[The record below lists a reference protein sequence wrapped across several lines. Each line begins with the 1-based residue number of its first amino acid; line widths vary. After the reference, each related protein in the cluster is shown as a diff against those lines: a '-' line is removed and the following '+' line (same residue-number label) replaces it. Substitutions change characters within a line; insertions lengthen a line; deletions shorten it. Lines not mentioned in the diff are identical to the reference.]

1 VPQPP
6 TTDDQ
11 PNNTGLTY
19 KEAGVDIEAGAELI
33 RRIGPPA
40 KATRRPEL
48 LGGLGGFA
56 AMAEMPTG
64 YTQPVIVTGTD
75 GVGTKL
81 KLAIDYARHDGVGQD
96 LVAMCV
102 NDVMV
107 TGAEAFLFLDY
118 YATGRLDVDVAER
131 VIKGIAHGCE
141 LAGCALAGGETAEMP
156 GFYSDGEY
164 DLAGFCVGV
173 VEKAKIID
181 GSKIAAGDTIIG
193 LPSSGPHSNGYSL
206 IRKVIERQDMI
217 PNDDLLDDL
226 LAPTRIYV
234 KSVRHLLEQVDVHG
248 MVHITGG
255 GFFENIPRVFSDP
268 NHGALLDLDSW
279 QQPEVFSWLQQA
291 GNISNDEMMSTFNCG
306 LGMLLLVAEADVEQT
321 LQTLKEQGEH
331 PVTVGLV
338 VEGDV
343 AVAKGQIL
351 VR

>member
-1 VPQPP
+1 M
-6 TTDDQ
+6 TK
-11 PNNTGLTY
+11 NKYNY
-19 KEAGVDIEAGAELI
+19 KDSGVNIEQGQKFVEDIKNLSSSSSNRYSIGGIGGFSGYVDIPDHI
-33 RRIGPPA
+33 NN
-40 KATRRPEL
+40 
-48 LGGLGGFA
+48 
-56 AMAEMPTG
+56 
-64 YTQPVIVTGTD
+64 PVYALACD
-75 GVGTKL
+75 GVGTKM
-81 KLAIDYARHDGVGQD
+81 KIAIQQNNLNTIGID

-102 NDVMV
+102 NDLIVS
-107 TGAEAFLFLDY
+107 GAKPIAFLDY
-118 YATGRLDVDVAER
+118 YGCSSLDR
-131 VIKGIAHGCE
+131 VKGEQIISGILAGCE
-141 LAGCALAGGETAEMP
+141 LAQCDLVGGETAEMP

-234 KSVRHLLEQVDVHG
+234 KSVRHLLKQVDVHG

-331 PVTVGLV
+331 PVTVGQV
-338 VEGDV
+338 VAGDV

>member
-33 RRIGPPA
+33 RRIGPAA

-56 AMAEMPTG
+56 AMAEMPAG

-234 KSVRHLLEQVDVHG
+234 KSVRHLLGQVDVHG

-306 LGMLLLVAEADVEQT
+306 LGMLLLVAEANIEQT

-331 PVTVGLV
+331 PVTVGQV

>member
-1 VPQPP
+1 
-6 TTDDQ
+6 
-11 PNNTGLTY
+11 
-19 KEAGVDIEAGAELI
+19 
-33 RRIGPPA
+33 
-40 KATRRPEL
+40 
-48 LGGLGGFA
+48 
-56 AMAEMPTG
+56 
-64 YTQPVIVTGTD
+64 
-75 GVGTKL
+75 
-81 KLAIDYARHDGVGQD
+81 
-96 LVAMCV
+96 
-102 NDVMV
+102 
-107 TGAEAFLFLDY
+107 
-118 YATGRLDVDVAER
+118 
-131 VIKGIAHGCE
+131 
-141 LAGCALAGGETAEMP
+141 MP

-234 KSVRHLLEQVDVHG
+234 KSVRHLLKQVDVHG

-331 PVTVGLV
+331 PVTVGQV

-343 AVAKGQIL
+343 PVAKGQIL

>member
-11 PNNTGLTY
+11 PKNTGLTY

-33 RRIGPPA
+33 RRIGPAA

-56 AMAEMPTG
+56 AMAEMPAG

-102 NDVMV
+102 NDVLV

-118 YATGRLDVDVAER
+118 YATGRLDLDVAER

-234 KSVRHLLEQVDVHG
+234 KSVRHLLKQVDVHG

-331 PVTVGLV
+331 PVTVGQV
-338 VEGDV
+338 VAGDV